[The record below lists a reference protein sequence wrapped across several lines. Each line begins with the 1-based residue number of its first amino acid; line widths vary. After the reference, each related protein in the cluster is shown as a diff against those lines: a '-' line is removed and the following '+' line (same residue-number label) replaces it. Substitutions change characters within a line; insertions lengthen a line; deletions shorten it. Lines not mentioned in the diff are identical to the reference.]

1 MRRSVDSWADPAR
14 RIRAELIDATVA
26 NPARAADYL
35 DGGRDN
41 FAADRKAAR
50 AMMAAAPVVRVIV
63 PAARAFHRRVVRYLV
78 VEAGVRQFLDVGAGL
93 ATSGRTHQVAQS
105 IDPSCRVVYVD
116 DDPMVLTHIRALA
129 NSAPEG
135 AIGCLDAHIR
145 NPGAIVT
152 GAAATLDFGQP
163 VAIMLLSTS
172 TLAFIANTA
181 AAAATVSAL
190 AASVPSGSYVSLY
203 HQASDLDPALPE
215 GIRRWNQLSAKP
227 ITLRSRAE
235 VASLAAGLTPVPPGL
250 VPINEWRPEPD
261 DPRYDQ
267 AVPVYGV
274 LARKP

>member
-35 DGGRDN
+35 DGGRDS

-50 AMMAAAPVVRVIV
+50 AMMAAAPVVRVMV

-78 VEAGVRQFLDVGAGL
+78 AEVGIRQFLDVGAGL
-93 ATSGRTHQVAQS
+93 ATSDRTHQVAQS

-116 DDPMVLTHIRALA
+116 DDPMVLTHLRALA

-135 AIGCLDAHIR
+135 AIGYVDAHIR
-145 NPGAIVT
+145 NPGAIVA
-152 GAAATLDFGQP
+152 GAAATLDFGEP
-163 VAIMLLSTS
+163 VAVMLLSTS
-172 TLAFIANTA
+172 TLAFIADSTA
-181 AAAATVSAL
+181 AAAVVSAL
-190 AASVPSGSYVSLY
+190 AAYVPSGSYVSLS
-203 HQASDLDPALPE
+203 HQASDLDPALHA
-215 GIRRWNQLSAKP
+215 GIQRWNQLSARP

-235 VASLAAGLTPVPPGL
+235 VARLAAGLAPVPPGL
-250 VPINEWRPEPD
+250 VPVNEWRPEPD
-261 DPRYDQ
+261 DPQYDK